1 MVYYYLEVKCY
12 FVEVLFMNILYAA
25 SEALP
30 FAASGGLADVAG
42 SLPKA
47 LVKAGHNARVVMP
60 YYVNTIK
67 PEQKEKMHFI
77 TNFTVPVGWRHQYC
91 GVFSQEVN
99 GVTYYFLDNEYY
111 FKRDNGLY
119 GYFDDAE
126 RYVFFSRAVLEML
139 RHIDFHPQII
149 NSNDWQC
156 ALIPVYYNLFYRNEY
171 GFDNIKHVFTIHNI
185 GYQGQYGL
193 DLVKDMVGI
202 PPCNVNILE

>member
-1 MVYYYLEVKCY
+1 MR
-12 FVEVLFMNILYAA
+12 ILYAA

-47 LVKAGHNARVVMP
+47 LVAAGHEACVVMP

-77 TNFTVPVGWRHQYC
+77 TNFTVPVGWRSQYC
-91 GVFSQEVN
+91 GLFSQQVD
-99 GVTYYFLDNEYY
+99 GVTYFFLDNEYY
-111 FKRDNGLY
+111 FKRDSGLY
-119 GYFDDAE
+119 GYYDDAE

-139 RHIDFHPQII
+139 RYIEFKPQII

-156 ALIPVYYNLFYRNEY
+156 ALIPV
-171 GFDNIKHVFTIHNI
+171 
-185 GYQGQYGL
+185 
-193 DLVKDMVGI
+193 
-202 PPCNVNILE
+202 